1 MKLFDIQ
8 YIVKNRYFV
17 PYLFYSF
24 MLLICVR
31 GYSQISFTN
40 RDFSLNPMLINP
52 ATCGAD
58 FLTKATITHTK
69 QWTNINQ
76 APVTTHASG
85 QFRIGSFDFYN
96 PKMFVND
103 SKFKSLERIG
113 VGGGLYSNNYG
124 PFREISFLL
133 AYSYHIPITKN
144 SNLSLGMS
152 GVFNHY
158 GVNNS
163 DIKPRDPG
171 DPLVDFESQLS
182 ANAGFG
188 LFYYSKKYFAGVSST
203 KLFNTSIESTVENES
218 PRNFYAVGGYRFFPA
233 GNLFALEPSIT
244 YSRDFE
250 ESENYFDYNAKLYL
264 VKYGWLR
271 FSYYKDFEM
280 KITVALRMYK
290 SFYLAYTFANVN
302 SELNS
307 YTENTHGITIG
318 KNLGVNRNT
327 TNIY

>member
-1 MKLFDIQ
+1 
-8 YIVKNRYFV
+8 
-17 PYLFYSF
+17 
-24 MLLICVR
+24 
-31 GYSQISFTN
+31 
-40 RDFSLNPMLINP
+40 MLINP

-58 FLTKATITHTK
+58 YLTKATISHTK

-76 APVTTHASG
+76 APVTTLVSG

-96 PKMFVND
+96 PKMFLND

-113 VGGGLYSNNYG
+113 VGCGIYSNVYG

-133 AYSYHIPITKN
+133 AYSYHIHIAKS
-144 SNLSLGMS
+144 SNLSMGMTA
-152 GVFNHY
+152 VVNHY

-163 DIKPRDPG
+163 DIKARDPG

-182 ANAGFG
+182 ANANFG
-188 LFYYSKKYFAGVSST
+188 LLYYHKDYFVGVSST
-203 KLFNTSIESTVENES
+203 NLFNTKIESTVESET
-218 PRNFYAVGGYRFFPA
+218 PRNLYAVGGYRFFPA
-233 GNLFALEPSIT
+233 GNQFIVEPSIT

-250 ESENYFDYNAKLYL
+250 NAENFFDYSAKLYL

-271 FSYYKDFEM
+271 LSYYKDFEM

-302 SELNS
+302 SDLNI
-307 YTENTHGITIG
+307 YTKNTHGISIG